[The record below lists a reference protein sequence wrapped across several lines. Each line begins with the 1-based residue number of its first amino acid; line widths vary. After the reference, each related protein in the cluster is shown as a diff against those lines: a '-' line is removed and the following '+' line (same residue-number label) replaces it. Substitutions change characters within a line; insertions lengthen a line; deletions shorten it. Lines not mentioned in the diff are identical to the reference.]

1 MAKEQQ
7 EIDPVMM
14 QLSEIFVD
22 VIDRQLTTTAFCID
36 LAKTAM
42 GWELAGD
49 PAQARKAIKKALG
62 RV

>member
-1 MAKEQQ
+1 MAKKQQ

-14 QLSEIFVD
+14 QLSEIFID
-22 VIDRQLTTTAFCID
+22 VIGRQLTTTAFCID

-49 PAQARKAIKKALG
+49 PTQARKAIKKALG